1 MKNTND
7 AFTVLSRICRGAFIA
22 AFVTLLL
29 AISVTGV
36 RAQTY
41 TLSVA
46 DSSLQVNLTGG
57 LSNWTVGGAN
67 QLGQQSFYY
76 TVGGLEYPIN
86 QISAP
91 STPQFSGLAFGGSI
105 LDTNLSVSYANT
117 SLRLTTGYTLAV
129 QGSGATL
136 ATTITLQNLSGASET
151 LQFYQL
157 SDFTLGGTSSGQAVQ
172 FLQTGFPYSVIQTG
186 PGATLTGSL
195 NGVGLGT
202 TIPVGEMAGIGNLGL
217 GNGNA
222 APNFG
227 DTSLSASGTGVEY
240 GYEFNL
246 TLAANSGIT
255 ISELQA
261 VPEPSSIALF
271 SFGLLALAL
280 LRRRTLALIKK

>member
-7 AFTVLSRICRGAFIA
+7 AFTVLSRTCRGTFIA
-22 AFVTLLL
+22 AFITLLL
-29 AISVTGV
+29 STSVTGV

-57 LSNWTVGGAN
+57 LSNWTVGGVN
-67 QLGQQSFYY
+67 QLGLQSFYY

-86 QISAP
+86 EISAP
-91 STPQFSGLAFGGSI
+91 SAPEFSGLAFGGSI
-105 LDTNLSVSYANT
+105 LDTNMSVSYANS

-136 ATTITLQNLSGASET
+136 ATTITLQNLSGTSQT

-157 SDFTLGGTSSGQAVQ
+157 SDFTLGGVSGGQAVQ
-172 FLQTGFPYSVIQTG
+172 FLQTGFPYSVTQTG
-186 PGATLTGSL
+186 PGGILTGSL

-217 GNGNA
+217 GNGNL

-246 TLAANSGIT
+246 TLAGDSGIT

-261 VPEPSSIALF
+261 VPEPSSIALV
-271 SFGLLALAL
+271 SSGLLGLAL
-280 LRRRTLALIKK
+280 LRRRTLALFKK